1 MRIIASSAEIVKIK
15 PHFSKLRWAAFYL
28 SLLVFALTSC
38 SKPEIPSSP
47 NNIKSIRVVMD
58 NNYPPYAFLDKNGN
72 MQGITVDQ
80 WKAWEKHTNIKVEIT
95 GLAWDQALQGMRN
108 GEFDVIDTLFYTK
121 ERDEIY
127 DFTEPYADIDV
138 RIFFPENVSGFAST
152 EDLHGFRVAVK
163 TGDANADYLLRHG
176 VNKLNY
182 YDSYEEIVQAAS
194 QRKEAIF
201 VIDGPPA
208 LYFLYKY
215 DVLDRFKYSEPLYGG
230 QFHRA
235 VAKGNTALLDL
246 VNQGFSDI
254 SAQEYQV
261 IDNRWFGKQY
271 PQNLDRIIS
280 YLKFGI
286 AITFIA
292 ISILVVFNWSLR
304 ARVHERTRELEEAL
318 SNLKKSEAQF
328 RDSIEFL
335 PIPISIADAHDRVLI
350 VNKNFTENY
359 GYELKDMPLVSK
371 WMTLAY
377 PDPAYREKVLQQ
389 WANDVL
395 HATESNTATPL
406 REYEVV
412 DKNGRKHITEI
423 MMRPVRD
430 LWISSFVDITGHKKT
445 EEMLQ
450 ESEIRYRVL
459 FENSPIP
466 LLEEDFSALK
476 VHLDQLKENGV
487 EDFEDYFNKH
497 PNEVST
503 YADLIQIVDVNQ
515 AAVAWYGY
523 ENKKYLQVKLGQLLN
538 SDEQRTFINE
548 LRPLISGGNR
558 YKVAISRLAQD
569 NKPLHLIINGTIA
582 PGHEK
587 NWGRVLVS
595 IQDISEL
602 KQAEQ
607 DLVIAYDTTIE
618 GWAKA
623 LELKDKETEG
633 HSRRVTKLTLQV
645 AQAMGIKEKQLVDI
659 RRGTILHDIGK
670 MSIPD
675 EILRKNGSLTAEER
689 KIVEKH
695 PQIAYELLKDIPHLK
710 NAIEIPYSHHEKWD
724 GSGYPQGLKGEEIP
738 LTARI
743 FAIVDVWDALSSDR
757 PYREAWDRERVIEYL
772 RNESGKHFDPNIV
785 DKFIELISK
794 GEI

>member
-1 MRIIASSAEIVKIK
+1 M
-15 PHFSKLRWAAFYL
+15 
-28 SLLVFALTSC
+28 
-38 SKPEIPSSP
+38 
-47 NNIKSIRVVMD
+47 
-58 NNYPPYAFLDKNGN
+58 
-72 MQGITVDQ
+72 
-80 WKAWEKHTNIKVEIT
+80 
-95 GLAWDQALQGMRN
+95 
-108 GEFDVIDTLFYTK
+108 
-121 ERDEIY
+121 
-127 DFTEPYADIDV
+127 
-138 RIFFPENVSGFAST
+138 
-152 EDLHGFRVAVK
+152 
-163 TGDANADYLLRHG
+163 
-176 VNKLNY
+176 
-182 YDSYEEIVQAAS
+182 
-194 QRKEAIF
+194 
-201 VIDGPPA
+201 
-208 LYFLYKY
+208 
-215 DVLDRFKYSEPLYGG
+215 
-230 QFHRA
+230 
-235 VAKGNTALLDL
+235 
-246 VNQGFSDI
+246 
-254 SAQEYQV
+254 
-261 IDNRWFGKQY
+261 
-271 PQNLDRIIS
+271 
-280 YLKFGI
+280 
-286 AITFIA
+286 
-292 ISILVVFNWSLR
+292 
-304 ARVHERTRELEEAL
+304 
-318 SNLKKSEAQF
+318 
-328 RDSIEFL
+328 
-335 PIPISIADAHDRVLI
+335 
-350 VNKNFTENY
+350 
-359 GYELKDMPLVSK
+359 
-371 WMTLAY
+371 
-377 PDPAYREKVLQQ
+377 
-389 WANDVL
+389 
-395 HATESNTATPL
+395 
-406 REYEVV
+406 
-412 DKNGRKHITEI
+412 
-423 MMRPVRD
+423 
-430 LWISSFVDITGHKKT
+430 
-445 EEMLQ
+445 
-450 ESEIRYRVL
+450 
-459 FENSPIP
+459 
-466 LLEEDFSALK
+466 
-476 VHLDQLKENGV
+476 

-523 ENKKYLQVKLGQLLN
+523 ENKKHLQVKLGQLLN

-548 LRPLISGGNR
+548 LRPLISGDNR

-602 KQAEQ
+602 KQTEQ